1 MRPIGYYVHHQG
13 VGHWQRATA
22 LARRLRH
29 PCTLIGTLP
38 PERAASA
45 PCPVLALPDD
55 APEPGTAFDP
65 GGVAALHYAPR
76 GHAGLRARSAAIA
89 GWIAA
94 RRPALMVVDV
104 SVETVLLARL
114 CATPV
119 LSFRLAGHRDDLP
132 HRIGFEASEAL
143 IAPFPAALEGADTLG
158 WVREK
163 SFHAGFL
170 APPPEIGS
178 EPEDGSVLVIFG
190 RGGAGG
196 CRGALAAAARAV
208 PERRWRVLGPVSGE
222 AGEALPPNLE
232 ILGWSDQP
240 AALMARASL
249 VVGGG
254 GDGVLA
260 EVAALGR
267 RFLCLPE
274 PRPFDEQLVKARR
287 LAEIGAAVVR
297 EGWPED
303 GAWPGLLREAM
314 ALNPSRLGGLFDPSA
329 LDRTAGF
336 IDGQAERAVRLYG

>member
-114 CATPV
+114 CATPA

-132 HRIGFEASEAL
+132 HRTGFEASEAL
-143 IAPFPAALEGADTLG
+143 IAPFPAALEGADTPG

-178 EPEDGSVLVIFG
+178 EPDRKSVV
-190 RGGAGG
+190 
-196 CRGALAAAARAV
+196 
-208 PERRWRVLGPVSGE
+208 
-222 AGEALPPNLE
+222 
-232 ILGWSDQP
+232 
-240 AALMARASL
+240 
-249 VVGGG
+249 
-254 GDGVLA
+254 
-260 EVAALGR
+260 
-267 RFLCLPE
+267 
-274 PRPFDEQLVKARR
+274 
-287 LAEIGAAVVR
+287 
-297 EGWPED
+297 
-303 GAWPGLLREAM
+303 
-314 ALNPSRLGGLFDPSA
+314 
-329 LDRTAGF
+329 
-336 IDGQAERAVRLYG
+336 